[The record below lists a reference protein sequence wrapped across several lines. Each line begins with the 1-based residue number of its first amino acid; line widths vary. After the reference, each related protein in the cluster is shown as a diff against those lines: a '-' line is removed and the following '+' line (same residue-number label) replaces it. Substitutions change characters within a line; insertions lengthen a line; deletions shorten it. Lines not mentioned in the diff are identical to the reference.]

1 MAARIAQETE
11 SIVDHLLDNL
21 QQDWLDAVEIVKRWD
36 TLDDI
41 EQTDFVV
48 EWPLTVDRLSQLLQ
62 FADRGQITP
71 PQRKR
76 LMEVHAYMRDHE
88 DLVAAVLGQ
97 QDAIDGPPR
106 S

>member
-1 MAARIAQETE
+1 MAARIAQDTE
-11 SIVDHLLDNL
+11 SVVDHLLDAL
-21 QQDWLDAVEIVKRWD
+21 QQSWIDAVEIVQHWD
-36 TLDDI
+36 TIDDI

-48 EWPLTVDRLSQLLQ
+48 EWPLTLDRLSQLLQ
-62 FADRGQITP
+62 YAARGQISP

-76 LMEVHAYMRDHE
+76 LKEVQAYIRDHA

-97 QDAIDGPPR
+97 QDAVDGLPR